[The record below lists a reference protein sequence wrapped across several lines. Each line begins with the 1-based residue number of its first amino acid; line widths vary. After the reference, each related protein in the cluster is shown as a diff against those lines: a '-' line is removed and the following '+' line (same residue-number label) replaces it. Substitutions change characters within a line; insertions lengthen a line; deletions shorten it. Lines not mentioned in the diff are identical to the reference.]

1 MANQS
6 TTLSAERLQELLA
19 IEEKAKYEESLTKQ
33 RYGAGCYLRPSKY
46 VKGSFYGILSVPY
59 VTDNKELVEY
69 KDGQYDRVAVNPE
82 MAQFEV
88 TASPN
93 KDGSMSLRYSKIYV
107 PKKKTEDKV
116 VEKTPPAKEET
127 PDSVEF

>member
-19 IEEKAKYEESLTKQ
+19 IEEKAKYEEALTKQ
-33 RYGAGCYLRPSKY
+33 EYGAGAYLKPSKY
-46 VKGSFYGILSVPY
+46 GNGFYGVLSVPY

-69 KDGQYDRVAVNPE
+69 KDGQYDRGAVNPE
-82 MAQFEV
+82 MEQFNI
-88 TASPN
+88 TLSPN
-93 KDGSMSLRYSKIYV
+93 KNGTMSLRYSKIYV
-107 PKKKTEDKV
+107 PKDKTEDKV
-116 VEKTPPAKEET
+116 AEKEET

>member
-33 RYGAGCYLRPSKY
+33 KYGAGCYLRPSKY
-46 VKGSFYGILSVPY
+46 GNGFYGVLSVPY
-59 VTDNKELVEY
+59 VTDDKELVEY
-69 KDGQYDRVAVNPE
+69 KEGQYDRVAVNPE
-82 MAQFEV
+82 MEQFNV
-88 TASPN
+88 TLSPN
-93 KDGSMSLRYSKIYV
+93 KNGSYSLRYSKIYV
-107 PKKKTEDKV
+107 PKDKTEDKV
-116 VEKTPPAKEET
+116 AEKTPPAKEET